1 MADYYEFSHVLY
13 KNDDTPG
20 WQLARIS
27 GTEKTVEKKCKKLFA
42 SFVYFPVIGTEP
54 VEDEYP
60 VTLSPNYVFTFFDW
74 NYSNQL
80 FCSCP

>member
-1 MADYYEFSHVLY
+1 MADYYEFSHVFY

-27 GTEKTVEKKCKKLFA
+27 GTENAVEKKCKKLFP

-54 VEDEYP
+54 VQCLNASSIRLLQN
-60 VTLSPNYVFTFFDW
+60 TLKS
-74 NYSNQL
+74 L
-80 FCSCP
+80 HKLRKHR